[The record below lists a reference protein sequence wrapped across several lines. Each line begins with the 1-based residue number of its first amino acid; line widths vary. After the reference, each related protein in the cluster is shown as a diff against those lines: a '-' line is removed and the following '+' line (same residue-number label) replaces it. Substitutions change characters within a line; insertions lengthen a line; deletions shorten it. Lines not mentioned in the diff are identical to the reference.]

1 MVSAVCP
8 KTTDTMLCMH
18 YCCLYISKTL
28 EFKASD
34 HVVDVTWQKEILIS
48 AIENEKSRVRNEQL
62 QTVRTV

>member
-1 MVSAVCP
+1 
-8 KTTDTMLCMH
+8 MLCMH